1 MSLTAVAND
10 PATIPLLEDIA
21 VRLAH
26 ERVPV
31 RAIAR
36 TIRLSSEQIYE
47 LLRSAIERAVIV
59 EMPRDDWPTSVPAA
73 SRVQS
78 EPLQDEGA
86 LHIACI
92 RAFKV
97 TPQEAAVL
105 AILLRRDHVTK
116 EQVHSVIESTR
127 RLSASDATILKQ
139 VDVVIC
145 KIRKK
150 VKAHH
155 IVIETLW
162 NTGFCIG
169 QETRSRITRLLLNHQ
184 EAA

>member
-1 MSLTAVAND
+1 MRLTALAND
-10 PATIPLLEDIA
+10 PPTIPLFEAIA

-36 TIRLSSEQIYE
+36 TLRLPSEKIYE
-47 LLRSAIERAVIV
+47 LLRSAIEGAVIV
-59 EMPRDDWPTSVPAA
+59 EMPRDDWPTTAIAA
-73 SRVQS
+73 NRVQS
-78 EPLQDEGA
+78 ETLQDESA
-86 LHIACI
+86 LRIACI
-92 RAFKV
+92 KAFKV

-105 AILLRRDHVTK
+105 AVLLRRDHVTK
-116 EQVHSVIESTR
+116 EQVHSIIESTR
-127 RLSASDATILKQ
+127 RLSASDATDLKQ

-150 VKAHH
+150 VKAHY

-162 NTGFCIG
+162 NTGFCIS
-169 QETRSRITRLLLNHQ
+169 QAIRTHVTKLLLNGQ